1 VIRIALDA
9 MGGDGAP
16 APELDGAVLALREF
30 HDIQLVVVGREDVLH
45 AHLARHGDIDPERL
59 RVVHAPDVIG
69 MDERPLAAVRRK
81 PQSSLVVSMEL
92 QRTGTVDAFVS
103 AGNTG
108 ASLAAATI
116 MLGLHDGVD
125 RAAVASPFPTADGV
139 VLVIDAGANV
149 DCTSKELVNF
159 ARLGSIYM
167 RDVMGR
173 PDPAVGLLN
182 VGEEDEKGGALVRET
197 HRALRQQPRIRYIG
211 NVEGRDIVVAHPRHG
226 QVDVVVCDGFT
237 GNVVLKFYESMGP
250 LVTSI
255 LRRQDAALLQ
265 SPEFLPLLRF
275 LDVAE
280 YGGGPLLGVRGV
292 VIIAH
297 GSSTANAIKSAIRRA
312 VHSVRNDLSA
322 HIAAEMAVLE
332 AAPAR

>member
-1 VIRIALDA
+1 
-9 MGGDGAP
+9 
-16 APELDGAVLALREF
+16 
-30 HDIQLVVVGREDVLH
+30 
-45 AHLARHGDIDPERL
+45 
-59 RVVHAPDVIG
+59 
-69 MDERPLAAVRRK
+69 
-81 PQSSLVVSMEL
+81 
-92 QRTGTVDAFVS
+92 
-103 AGNTG
+103 
-108 ASLAAATI
+108 
-116 MLGLHDGVD
+116 
-125 RAAVASPFPTADGV
+125 
-139 VLVIDAGANV
+139 
-149 DCTSKELVNF
+149 
-159 ARLGSIYM
+159 
-167 RDVMGR
+167 
-173 PDPAVGLLN
+173 
-182 VGEEDEKGGALVRET
+182 
-197 HRALRQQPRIRYIG
+197 LRQQPRIRYIG